1 MGDEPR
7 CRMLT
12 GPIPCGR
19 VMTERRPRPG
29 IVFDKATPA
38 GVPFEPASP
47 LYACGVH
54 DGAAASPYQTN
65 PHFNRP
71 RKDDQS

>member
-1 MGDEPR
+1 MVDSVF
-7 CRMLT
+7 
-12 GPIPCGR
+12 PCGKI
-19 VMTERRPRPG
+19 MAERRPRPG
-29 IVFDKATPA
+29 VVFDKVTPL
-38 GVPFEPASP
+38 GVPFEPAAP
-47 LYACGVH
+47 LFACPVH